1 MCVASETPQA
11 LIHSYAILE
20 SWLAMAQETDK
31 TIWTTGDEAFAPLPQ
46 RIAKKISVEEI
57 AEAFQLVAED
67 IAQIGKLT
75 TEENSL
81 FKGFLKTLKT
91 HLEPLKKPIGVS
103 IKIIPIDLGIVK
115 EAYIQSTGKLQLTF
129 VDGRID
135 LVDLSASKNRDLMLA
150 VIDDVMPKLEALIR
164 EIEEANYR
172 RTHHIEEP
180 RIEMPAPKPTP
191 VPVMPEPMPVPAI
204 AIEPPLSIPEES
216 AAVEPEPIPT
226 SEPALEPM
234 TVLLTERN
242 NKIEAITSET
252 LLYLDMLGGEVF
264 EQEPVSKYF
273 DDWMV
278 NLRQTILS
286 FESNQA
292 IGADEGFNTQYN
304 KIFGQIQ
311 TELDNRIA
319 MEGDM
324 AVSYR
329 TLIENRYLL
338 NKIDEEQKAQTKE
351 FVEKGASNIETL
363 MRNMANLEK
372 ELSEAQAVKVS
383 YLHPMQMM
391 AKDQKVHDLILKLNL
406 VKKQLAMAVGTSSTE
421 GGKSGD
427 LDAQFEVQAKMLE
440 GKRKIAMEMLNKNV
454 DDLANEIAK
463 LKMTKTS
470 NPIKRVSIQQTIF
483 ELEQKMVEAKKSVTL
498 AEQNSSTE
506 LQKLK
511 EEFEKKKQAALGKVQ
526 TLEKDIAKKAV
537 DNSAG
542 VRKQAAEALVE
553 AVKAL
558 SAKKLALP
566 VAPVKPEGAQS

>member
-1 MCVASETPQA
+1 
-11 LIHSYAILE
+11 
-20 SWLAMAQETDK
+20 MAQQPDT
-31 TIWTTGDEAFAPLPQ
+31 TPWTSGDDEAFAPKPQ
-46 RIAKKISVEEI
+46 RTAPKKISVEEI
-57 AEAFQLVAED
+57 AEAFELVAED
-67 IAQIGKLT
+67 ITQIGKLT
-75 TEENSL
+75 NEENGL
-81 FKGFLKTLKT
+81 FSAFLKTLKT
-91 HLEPLKKPIGVS
+91 HLEPLKKPIAVS
-103 IKIIPIDLGIVK
+103 TKIIPIDVGVVR
-115 EAYIQSTGKLQLTF
+115 EAYIQANGKLKLTF
-129 VDGRID
+129 TDGNMG
-135 LVDLSASKNRDLMLA
+135 LLDLSEAKNRDLMLA

-164 EIEEANYR
+164 EIEETNYR

-180 RIEMPAPKPTP
+180 RIKMPTPKTEP
-191 VPVMPEPMPVPAI
+191 VPVMPEPMPIPAI
-204 AIEPPLSIPEES
+204 AIEPPVTIPEPVLIEQQPI
-216 AAVEPEPIPT
+216 PEPTPEPT
-226 SEPALEPM
+226 PESPPDPMAL
-234 TVLLTERN
+234 LLSERN
-242 NKIEAITSET
+242 TKIESITSET
-252 LLYLDMLGGEVF
+252 LMYLDMLGGEVF

-311 TELDNRIA
+311 MELDNRIA

-329 TLIENRYLL
+329 TLVENRYLL

-372 ELSEAQAVKVS
+372 ELSEAQAIKVN

-391 AKDQKVHDLILKLNL
+391 AKDQKVHELMLKLNS
-406 VKKQLAMAVGTSSTE
+406 VKKQLAMAVGTSGTE

-427 LDAQFEVQAKMLE
+427 LDAQFEVQTKMLE

-470 NPIKRVSIQQTIF
+470 NPIKKVTIQQTIF
-483 ELEQKMVEAKKSVTL
+483 ELEQKMADAKKSVTV
-498 AEQNSSTE
+498 AEQNSSAE

-511 EEFEKKKQAALGKVQ
+511 EEFEKKKQTALGKVQ

-542 VRKQAAEALVE
+542 VRKQAADALVE
-553 AVKAL
+553 AVKTLSQKKL
-558 SAKKLALP
+558 SAPIEP
-566 VAPVKPEGAQS
+566 VAAAQKENAQI